1 MFQCSGW
8 RHENY
13 CGVKSSGHQLGS
25 SMKQQRAPRTPKRR
39 PQTAKTERK
48 EEYDAV
54 INTDALL
61 KEVGEANEQIADP
74 SERERVI
81 PSRPCEPK

>member
-1 MFQCSGW
+1 MFQCSGR

-13 CGVKSSGHQLGS
+13 CGLNSIGHQLES
-25 SMKQQRAPRTPKRR
+25 LMKQKRAPRTPKRR
-39 PQTAKTERK
+39 PQTTKTQRK

-61 KEVGEANEQIADP
+61 KEVGEANEQIANP

-81 PSRPCEPK
+81 PSRPC